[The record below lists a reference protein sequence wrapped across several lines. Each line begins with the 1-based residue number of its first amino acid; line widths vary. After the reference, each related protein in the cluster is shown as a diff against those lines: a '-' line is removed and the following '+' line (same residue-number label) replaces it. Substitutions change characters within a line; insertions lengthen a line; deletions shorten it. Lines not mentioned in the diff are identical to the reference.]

1 MKIEVGEGG
10 LLVKV
15 FKSSKCDL
23 THNFSLVKDI
33 PGASEH
39 IFLLYDIATR
49 ALNNFKTP
57 FTCINKCVHP

>member
-1 MKIEVGEGG
+1 MS
-10 LLVKV
+10 
-15 FKSSKCDL
+15 FCDL